1 MTIISYTH
9 IHKKIANPRISKTVR
24 LIARIGVAIILVC
37 LPLSHLN
44 SLSLIGVTT
53 SLFIAVLV
61 LDIFGNTCP
70 GERFFTGGY
79 ANCPDTRC
87 KYTAKLKIGKKR
99 RAELQ
104 KKLEDGEAV
113 KLEDALRRN
122 VSKSNSIGS
131 ETTLDV
137 GEEWHG
143 GHV

>member
-1 MTIISYTH
+1 M
-9 IHKKIANPRISKTVR
+9 
-24 LIARIGVAIILVC
+24 LVC

-53 SLFIAVLV
+53 ALFISVLI

-79 ANCPDTRC
+79 ANCPETRC
-87 KYTAKLKIGKKR
+87 KYTARLKMGRKK

-104 KKLEDGEAV
+104 KKMEEGEQV
-113 KLEDALRRN
+113 KLEDALRKN
-122 VSKSNSIGS
+122 ASSTESIGS
-131 ETTLDV
+131 EITLDV